1 MRRRNLLLSALRILC
16 GTLLLGVE
24 VSRAQNADPLQSF
37 YTVTNFFSDYL
48 PGWYEEILE
57 VTPQG
62 KDLRVRVIRIS
73 AANPYC
79 GGDLVRAADRVL
91 PETTMRKIAG
101 RVDICS
107 YTDES
112 VTAALKAAAPKGI
125 ESIED
130 SATLSIVAKCGVQ
143 EKVFSFPY
151 PAEVDQ
157 KVLHRDNPRVT
168 RLWDLTWEVRSH
180 TFGEHFSFRD
190 LPAAQEKEAEDLGT
204 RLLPELVSGKFDSAF
219 GDYSCAGKKCD
230 TNYLAWLLRGYTG
243 PPVSRD
249 PSSVE
254 LVNASS
260 LRLSKYDL
268 PKYSPLAKQARIFG
282 EVRLTLLPDGQ
293 TGLVKDVQL
302 VSGNPMLGNP
312 AVDAARKW
320 QFSPGTQPGQPVEAV
335 LRFSLCPDE

>member
-1 MRRRNLLLSALRILC
+1 
-16 GTLLLGVE
+16 
-24 VSRAQNADPLQSF
+24 
-37 YTVTNFFSDYL
+37 
-48 PGWYEEILE
+48 
-57 VTPQG
+57 VTPQE

-79 GGDLVRAADRVL
+79 EGDLVRAADRVL

-101 RVDICS
+101 KIDICS
-107 YTDES
+107 YIDES
-112 VTAALKAAAPKGI
+112 VTAALKAAAPKGV

-130 SATLSIVAKCGVQ
+130 SATLSIVAKCG
-143 EKVFSFPY
+143 
-151 PAEVDQ
+151 
-157 KVLHRDNPRVT
+157 
-168 RLWDLTWEVRSH
+168 
-180 TFGEHFSFRD
+180 
-190 LPAAQEKEAEDLGT
+190 AQET

-219 GDYSCAGKKCD
+219 CDYTCAGKKCD

-254 LVNASS
+254 RVNASS

-282 EVRLTLLPDGQ
+282 EVRLTLAPDTQ
-293 TGLVKDVQL
+293 TGRVKDVQL

-312 AVDAARKW
+312 AVDAVRQW
-320 QFSPGTQPGQPVEAV
+320 QFSPGTQLGQPVAAV

>member
-1 MRRRNLLLSALRILC
+1 MRRRNLLLSALRLLC
-16 GTLLLGVE
+16 GTLLLGVA
-24 VSRAQNADPLQSF
+24 VSRAQNTDPLQSF
-37 YTVTNFFSDYL
+37 YAVTNFFSDYL

-79 GGDLVRAADRVL
+79 EGDLVRAADRVL
-91 PETTMRKIAG
+91 PGTTMRKLAG

-130 SATLSIVAKCGVQ
+130 SATLSIVAKCGVK

>member
-1 MRRRNLLLSALRILC
+1 VTCWSQHCGFSVELSYWALRYQEPRTQIRC
-16 GTLLLGVE
+16 
-24 VSRAQNADPLQSF
+24 NHF
-37 YTVTNFFSDYL
+37 YAVINFFSHSL

-57 VTPQG
+57 GTPQG

-79 GGDLVRAADRVL
+79 EGDLVRAADRVL

-101 RVDICS
+101 KVDIYS

-112 VTAALKAAAPKGI
+112 VTAVLKAAAPKGV
-125 ESIED
+125 ESIKD
-130 SATLSIVAKCGVQ
+130 SATLSMVAKCGAQ
-143 EKVFSFPY
+143 EKVFGFPY
-151 PAEVDQ
+151 LEEVDQ

-168 RLWDLTWEVRSH
+168 RLWNLTYKVRSH
-180 TFGEHFSFRD
+180 AFGKHFSLRD
-190 LPAAQEKEAEDLGT
+190 LPAAQEKEVEDLGT
-204 RLLPELVSGKFDSAF
+204 RLLPELASGKFDFAF
-219 GDYSCAGKKCD
+219 GDYTCAGKKCD
-230 TNYLAWLLRGYTG
+230 TNYLAWPLRGYTG

-282 EVRLTLLPDGQ
+282 EVRLTLVPDTQ
-293 TGLVKDVQL
+293 TGRVKDVQL
-302 VSGNPMLGNP
+302 VSCNPMLGNP
-312 AVDAARKW
+312 AVDAARQW
-320 QFSPGTQPGQPVEAV
+320 QFLREHNKVSPSR
-335 LRFSLCPDE
+335 LF

>member
-1 MRRRNLLLSALRILC
+1 
-16 GTLLLGVE
+16 
-24 VSRAQNADPLQSF
+24 
-37 YTVTNFFSDYL
+37 
-48 PGWYEEILE
+48 LE
-57 VTPQG
+57 VTPQE

-79 GGDLVRAADRVL
+79 EGDLVRAADRVL

-101 RVDICS
+101 KIDICS
-107 YTDES
+107 YIDES
-112 VTAALKAAAPKGI
+112 VTAALKAAVPKGV

-130 SATLSIVAKCGVQ
+130 SATLSIVAKCGAQ
-143 EKVFSFPY
+143 EKVFGFLY
-151 PAEVDQ
+151 PEEVDQ
-157 KVLHRDNPRVT
+157 KVFHRENPRVT
-168 RLWDLTWEVRSH
+168 RLWDLTYRVRSH
-180 TFGEHFSFRD
+180 AFGKHFSLRD

-219 GDYSCAGKKCD
+219 CDYTCAGKKCD

-254 LVNASS
+254 RVNASS

-282 EVRLTLLPDGQ
+282 EVRLTLAPDTQ
-293 TGLVKDVQL
+293 TGRVKDVQL

-312 AVDAARKW
+312 AVDAVRQW
-320 QFSPGTQPGQPVEAV
+320 QFSPGTQLGQPVAAV